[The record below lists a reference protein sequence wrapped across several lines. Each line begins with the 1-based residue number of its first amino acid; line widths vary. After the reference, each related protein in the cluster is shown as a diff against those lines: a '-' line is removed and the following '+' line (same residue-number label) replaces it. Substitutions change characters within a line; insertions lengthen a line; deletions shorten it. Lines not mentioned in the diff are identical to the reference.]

1 MSTLFCDIFTICCLN
16 HIFIDIRYFLPYNPN
31 EEVIKIHERLKKLR
45 KRLELTQQEFADRIG
60 SKRNTVAKYETEAN
74 TPSAAVVSLICREF
88 NVNENW
94 LRTGDG
100 NMFLPTNRRAE
111 IEKLTNQLLSEEEN
125 SFKNRFVA
133 MLADLSVTEW
143 EYLEFRLKQLYDTKY
158 QHSEESTEMTVED
171 AEAAYIKSRSEA
183 VRKQGRSVSSTTT
196 DAERKLG

>member
-1 MSTLFCDIFTICCLN
+1 M
-16 HIFIDIRYFLPYNPN
+16 
-31 EEVIKIHERLKKLR
+31 HERI
-45 KRLELTQQEFADRIG
+45 KRIRREFDLTQQEFAERLGI
-60 SKRNTVAKYETEAN
+60 KRNTIATYESGRNE
-74 TPSAAVVSLICREF
+74 PIDAVVSLICREF
-88 NVNENW
+88 NVDENW

-100 NMFLPTNRRAE
+100 DMFLPTSRRAE
-111 IEKLTNQLLSEEEN
+111 IEKLTNRLLSEEEN

-143 EYLEFRLKQLYDTKY
+143 EYLELRLKQLYDTKY
-158 QHSEESTEMTVED
+158 QHSEESAEMTVED